1 MRWDQ
6 HCQWRKMNQVILYTD
21 MTCQTEAV
29 ADLRGGGRGTCPPV
43 QNLSIS
49 CSFWGNLPKLYVG
62 APLESWCPTSGKS
75 WIRVLDYAVNVVKF
89 MLYLSYLH
97 MHSHT
102 YTHTHRQTEQTH
114 VTYLSVGPD
123 FSGCTC
129 CLSPATTWCT
139 GCCCGF
145 ACCSDGRIFSY
156 SLFVA
161 RRRLT
166 SFQAQ

>member
-1 MRWDQ
+1 MESMRPPLAA
-6 HCQWRKMNQVILYTD
+6 IFF
-21 MTCQTEAV
+21 MTYFHRA
-29 ADLRGGGRGTCPPV
+29 RGGHGPLGPP
-43 QNLSIS
+43 LD
-49 CSFWGNLPKLYVG
+49 
-62 APLESWCPTSGKS
+62 PLLR
-75 WIRVLDYAVNVVKF
+75 ILDYAVNVVKF

-145 ACCSDGRIFSY
+145 ACCLDGRIFSY